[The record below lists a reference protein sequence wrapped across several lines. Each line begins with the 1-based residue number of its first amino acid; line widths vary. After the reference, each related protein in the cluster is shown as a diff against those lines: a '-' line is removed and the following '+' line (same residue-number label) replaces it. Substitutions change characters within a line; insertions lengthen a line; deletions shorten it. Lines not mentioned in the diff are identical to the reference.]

1 MTMAHS
7 WYYSE
12 AEEKSDSYK
21 TPTELIHWL
30 CDVVSKNGSLLL
42 NIGPRPDGTIP
53 DGMRQRLLAMGDW
66 LRVNGK
72 AIYGTRPRHVFG
84 ERSASRAKE
93 KTKGRDGKKGTGQ
106 TPCSAGDIRFTTRG
120 NTLYAILFG
129 WPKDGAV
136 KIKSLAEGKGP
147 AKVHSVCLLGHEGQ
161 LTFTRDAS
169 GLTVKLPGK
178 QPGKHAFALKIGH
191 TE

>member
-106 TPCSAGDIRFTTRG
+106 TPCSAGDIRFTTKG
-120 NTLYAILFG
+120 DTLYAILFG
-129 WPKDGAV
+129 WPKGGAV

-178 QPGKHAFALKIGH
+178 QPCKHAFALKIGH